1 MIYSTS
7 ESTIDFGKME
17 SIPEC
22 NDKFPVV
29 CYEYDLYFRT
39 EPWHWHDEFEATI
52 IEEGEAILKLEG
64 EEYTLRKGEGYL
76 INSEVLHSLMSN
88 NRTHC
93 KICSMVFRKNFIGGV
108 PESIFWEKYIFPV
121 TEKRDFY
128 GWVLKSSI
136 EWQNEILQM
145 IEKVFELFKN
155 ETEDYEIETREILS
169 RLLSVTIK
177 RLPSSNNN
185 KNNTKQNVKSVLF
198 MTKHTIPYMRKN
210 GKGSIVNTSSLSGIV
225 GDTELT
231 PYHAT
236 KGTIVIMTQKDA
248 IQYAPEHIRVN
259 CVCPGT
265 VMTPL
270 VQGLLK
276 DDPHD
281 LDNDIKRYPIGYFGE
296 PNDVAYG
303 VLFLASDEGRFVT
316 GTKLVIDGGYS
327 AQ

>member
-1 MIYSTS
+1 MDRVKDKVAIVTGAGSGLGRAEAVMLAKEGAKVAVTDINDASGMETVEIIRNAGGEAEYWHLDAS
-7 ESTIDFGKME
+7 EEKECKAVIDAVAEKFGK
-17 SIPEC
+17 IDILVNNAGITGP
-22 NDKFPVV
+22 DVT
-29 CYEYDLYFRT
+29 T
-39 EPWHWHDEFEATI
+39 EEIT
-52 IEEGEAILKLEG
+52 EEDWD
-64 EEYTLRKGEGYL
+64 R
-76 INSEVLHSLMSN
+76 MF
-88 NRTHC
+88 
-93 KICSMVFRKNFIGGV
+93 KI
-108 PESIFWEKYIFPV
+108 
-121 TEKRDFY
+121 
-128 GWVLKSSI
+128 
-136 EWQNEILQM
+136 
-145 IEKVFELFKN
+145 
-155 ETEDYEIETREILS
+155 
-169 RLLSVTIK
+169 
-177 RLPSSNNN
+177 
-185 KNNTKQNVKSVLF
+185 NVKSVLF

-276 DDPHD
+276 DDPHY

-316 GTKLVIDGGYS
+316 GTKPVIDGGYS